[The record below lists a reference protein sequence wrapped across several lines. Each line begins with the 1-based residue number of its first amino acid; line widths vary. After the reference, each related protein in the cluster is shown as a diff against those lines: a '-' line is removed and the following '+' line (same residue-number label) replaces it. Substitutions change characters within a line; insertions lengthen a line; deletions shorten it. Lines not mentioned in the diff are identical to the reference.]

1 MANSSRYGGTFLN
14 KGLFNLTENEIDED
28 VRPSEVWSLNTKTL
42 DWSKMPPPG
51 GDKVVGYRN
60 GGMAHIPEKGL
71 GFFYGGRA
79 GNTTDSEFANWTDID
94 ANQWQSDCLLTFD
107 MEKNVWTNSS
117 SGLLPVIIPS
127 LLYVPI
133 GKDGILVSVGGITA
147 FSWSFG
153 WDTPVVGVSPRM
165 APVVPISSC
174 H

>member
-1 MANSSRYGGTFLN
+1 MLANSSRYGGTFLN

-28 VRPSEVWSLNTKTL
+28 VRPSEVWTLNTKTL
-42 DWSKMPPPG
+42 DWSKMPPSG

-71 GFFYGGRA
+71 GFFYGGKA
-79 GNTTDSEFANWTDID
+79 GNTTDSEFVNWTNID
-94 ANQWQSDCLLTFD
+94 ANQWQSDRLLTFD

-117 SGLLPVIIPS
+117 TGLLPVMIPS

-147 FSWSFG
+147 GSWSFG
-153 WDTPVVGVSPRM
+153 PGMLVVGVSPRM
-165 APVVPISSC
+165 ARVVLI
-174 H
+174 